1 MFANECKDK
10 SYQRL
15 YQNKPISSKKT
26 KKKNDQNQPHEQ
38 LNSTD
43 KFSFTIRHKGRN
55 VELLIE
61 SCRDDKKVKP
71 CVVCSCD
78 VYCLVS
84 HSASSL

>member
-1 MFANECKDK
+1 MNVKINHIKDCTK
-10 SYQRL
+10 INQFL
-15 YQNKPISSKKT
+15 QNKNKN
-26 KKKNDQNQPHEQ
+26 KNDQNQPYEQ

>member
-1 MFANECKDK
+1 MNVMINHIKDCTK
-10 SYQRL
+10 INQFL
-15 YQNKPISSKKT
+15 QNKNKN
-26 KKKNDQNQPHEQ
+26 KNDQNQPYEQ

>member
-1 MFANECKDK
+1 MPDNECKDK

-15 YQNKPISSKKT
+15 YQNKPISSKKI
-26 KKKNDQNQPHEQ
+26 KNKNDQNQPYEQ

-61 SCRDDKKVKP
+61 LCRDDKKVKP